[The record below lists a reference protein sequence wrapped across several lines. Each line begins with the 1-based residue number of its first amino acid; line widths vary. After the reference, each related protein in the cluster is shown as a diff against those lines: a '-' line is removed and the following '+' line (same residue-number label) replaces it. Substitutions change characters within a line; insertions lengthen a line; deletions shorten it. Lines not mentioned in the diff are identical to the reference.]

1 MGDNS
6 IADNPFAALFPTL
19 TQAQQY
25 SSTISASKT
34 PVSEV
39 SCLTN
44 TTEEAEPTSI
54 MQDESDMETKALAA
68 VEFNE
73 AVEKI
78 FLITLDKGTSSDV
91 QRPCRCVYLE
101 EMASALQGQ
110 TWFDQESL
118 PQAVFERV
126 MMENPADSM
135 VTSRTSGKD
144 VRAAA
149 AACEAEVL
157 RYLFQCYTRLQ
168 ASTEELQETA
178 VFHQCEDLII
188 MNARNCLQQTELFPE
203 QKVHLQFLDIFQ
215 EEFEF
220 LAGGLHTVAESF
232 FLHLC
237 REININKEEGSLLE
251 VFKPVLEVV
260 KEKFTKELSLT
271 HANTLYYV
279 AFLEFFSK
287 SAPLGEAFMAYNAP
301 WDWKNG
307 KAFEMTLIGAALSL
321 SCIPKNETG
330 PYEFFNS
337 PSSAP
342 KQEHDITEANIWQP
356 LSNLCERV
364 HQLFLSLIRLSP
376 DLRHTVLTWL
386 GKCLQANSGR
396 TKIWS
401 NQIPQLF
408 NQMYCSEG
416 FSLNLCH
423 VMLKLCQPFSNPTS
437 TKLLKIQPSY
447 TCAVAASDGEVKSRS
462 IHAGRLNTETKL
474 VQIED
479 ESAQPSPSSD
489 TTYNFIT
496 ECFFLTQQCLNMGF
510 HMVHDKFLKLN
521 QDLHR
526 VQRVYNDM
534 RGQAPDE
541 EQEPMRSVK
550 AQMEKG
556 MTLYL
561 SMKAALTEPRLM
573 EMSLNFHMAT
583 AAWLVQVA
591 VHDDVSKFQ
600 TVTFP
605 LPSEAPAALVYIPE
619 FLMGNLTDF
628 VLFCQRFKNDM
639 FELAGEAVNH
649 LMTLI
654 LVFMGSP
661 ERMKNPHLRAELA
674 ETLAALMPD
683 KDNSNRSGILSSFHR
698 DQLFV
703 KHPQVAQLS
712 TTLLHVFVSI
722 EMTGQSVEFEQKF
735 NYRRPMYQVL
745 EYIWEIDLHKQ
756 AIKELSVMAEAH
768 IEDTDPPLFL
778 RFVNLLINDAIFL
791 LDEALQYMS
800 QIKEK
805 QQEKERGDWN
815 NLEPRQ
821 RQETDNNFRHLGMLA
836 RYHNVMAN
844 YTIHALELLTREI
857 QSIFCHSMLVD
868 RIAGMLNYF
877 LLHLV
882 GPKQRNF
889 NVKDKNEYE
898 FKPQQIVQDITKIYL
913 NLGESEM
920 FCQAVSA
927 DQRSYSPELFAKAVQ
942 VLQKISTMPQVMSDF
957 LGLEDKIRG
966 LADSLREEEELLAD
980 VPEEFLDPIMGTLM
994 KDPVLLPSSK
1004 NIVDK
1009 STISRHI
1016 LSDQSDPFNRSP
1028 LSLEMVEPQLELK
1041 AKIHAWI
1048 AETKSKAGKS

>member
-25 SSTISASKT
+25 SSTITGSKT

-39 SCLTN
+39 SCLDN
-44 TTEEAEPTSI
+44 TTKEAAPTN
-54 MQDESDMETKALAA
+54 MVQDENDMETKALEA

-78 FLITLDKGTSSDV
+78 FLITLDNGTSSDV
-91 QRPCRCVYLE
+91 QRPSRCVYLE

-126 MMENPADSM
+126 MMENPSGSM
-135 VTSRTSGKD
+135 ITSRTSGKD
-144 VRAAA
+144 AKAAA
-149 AACEAEVL
+149 AACETEVL
-157 RYLFQCYTRLQ
+157 RYMFQCYTRLQ
-168 ASTEELQETA
+168 ASTEELK
-178 VFHQCEDLII
+178 
-188 MNARNCLQQTELFPE
+188 TELFPT
-203 QKVHLQFLDIFQ
+203 QMVHLQFLDIFQ
-215 EEFEF
+215 EEFDF
-220 LAGGLHTVAESF
+220 LSGGLRTVPEGF
-232 FLHLC
+232 FLHLS
-237 REININKEEGSLLE
+237 REIDINKEEGTLLE
-251 VFKPVLEVV
+251 VFKPVLE
-260 KEKFTKELSLT
+260 
-271 HANTLYYV
+271 
-279 AFLEFFSK
+279 
-287 SAPLGEAFMAYNAP
+287 AFMTYNAP

-330 PYEFFNS
+330 PYEFFNN

-356 LSNLCERV
+356 LSNLCEHV
-364 HQLFLSLIRLSP
+364 HQMFLSLIKLSP

-437 TKLLKIQPSY
+437 AKLLKIQPSY
-447 TCAVAASDGEVKSRS
+447 TSAVAASDEEVKSRC
-462 IHAGRLNTETKL
+462 IHAGGLNTETKL
-474 VQIED
+474 VQVED
-479 ESAQPSPSSD
+479 ESAQPSPPSD
-489 TTYNFIT
+489 TSYNFIT
-496 ECFFLTQQCLNMGF
+496 ECFFLTQQVLNLGF

-573 EMSLNFHMAT
+573 EMSLNFHIAA

-591 VHDDVSKFQ
+591 VHDDISKCQ

-605 LPSEAPAALVYIPE
+605 LPEEAPAALAYIPE

-628 VLFCQRFKNDM
+628 VLFCQRFKSDM
-639 FELAGEAVNH
+639 FQLAGEQVNH

-674 ETLAALMPD
+674 DTLAALMPD
-683 KDNSNRSGILSSFHR
+683 KDSGRSGILSSFHR

-703 KHPQVAQLS
+703 KHPQVSHLS
-712 TTLLHVFVSI
+712 TMLLHVFVSI

-745 EYIWEIDLHKQ
+745 EYIWEIDIHKQ
-756 AIKELSVMAEAH
+756 AIKELSVIAEAH

-821 RQETDNNFRHLGMLA
+821 RQETENNFRHLGMLA

-857 QSIFCHSMLVD
+857 QTIFCHNMLVD

-913 NLGESEM
+913 NLGESDM
-920 FCQAVSA
+920 FCRAVSG
-927 DQRSYSPELFAKAVQ
+927 DERSYSPELFAKAVQ

-966 LADSLREEEELLAD
+966 YNCICDVVAPHIYVMFAVLGRQYSQEEEELLAD

-1009 STISRHI
+1009 ATIARHI
-1016 LSDQSDPFNRSP
+1016 LRSLNQSDPLNRSP
-1028 LSLEMVEPQLELK
+1028 LSLEKVEPLPELK

-1048 AETKSKAGKS
+1048 AETKSKAGQS